1 MGQLNAAI
9 IPVTPFQQNCT
20 ILFDPDTRV
29 GVVVDPG
36 GDVDMILS
44 AIREAELTIEAI
56 WITHGHIDHAGGA
69 MELKETLGVD
79 IIGPHEADR
88 DLLSNIELQA
98 QRFGVPGTV
107 RNCTPDRYLTEGE
120 IVSFGSHSF
129 EVLPLPGP
137 CARSR
142 RLLQRRRALRACRR
156 RAVSRF
162 DRQDRSAWR
171 QSRSADL
178 VHQGQAAAAGRR
190 DRLHLRARTG
200 RPFRRRTT
208 HQPLSRLIDRRI
220 AGSIPPRM
228 QTARWIC
235 APFSSDC
242 RDQLLEAISSLRRSG
257 AYRRSRHRCRYA
269 D

>member
-44 AIREAELTIEAI
+44 AVREAELTIEAI

-129 EVLPLPGP
+129 EVLHCPGHAPGHVVFYNAAARFAHVGDVLFRGSIGRTDLPGGNH
-137 CARSR
+137 AALISSIKDK
-142 RLLQRRRALRACRR
+142 LLPLGDEIGFICGHGPGG
-156 RAVSRF
+156 RF
-162 DRQDRSAWR
+162 
-171 QSRSADL
+171 
-178 VHQGQAAAAGRR
+178 GEE
-190 DRLHLRARTG
+190 
-200 RPFRRRTT
+200 RRTN
-208 HQPLSRLIDRRI
+208 PYLV
-220 AGSIPPRM
+220 
-228 QTARWIC
+228 
-235 APFSSDC
+235 
-242 RDQLLEAISSLRRSG
+242 
-257 AYRRSRHRCRYA
+257 
-269 D
+269 